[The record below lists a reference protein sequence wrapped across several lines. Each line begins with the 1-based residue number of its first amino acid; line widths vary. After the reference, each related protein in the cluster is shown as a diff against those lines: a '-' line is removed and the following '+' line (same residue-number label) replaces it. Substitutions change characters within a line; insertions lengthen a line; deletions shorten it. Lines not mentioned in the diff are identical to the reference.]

1 MQKCLNVCFIFNI
14 YLVVMNV
21 QKNNKNELVRNRE
34 SSENVL
40 ICFCRCDGRWGEE
53 TEDECFQR
61 QNARLIGDCY
71 T

>member
-1 MQKCLNVCFIFNI
+1 
-14 YLVVMNV
+14 MNV
-21 QKNNKNELVRNRE
+21 QKNNKNELVRNGG